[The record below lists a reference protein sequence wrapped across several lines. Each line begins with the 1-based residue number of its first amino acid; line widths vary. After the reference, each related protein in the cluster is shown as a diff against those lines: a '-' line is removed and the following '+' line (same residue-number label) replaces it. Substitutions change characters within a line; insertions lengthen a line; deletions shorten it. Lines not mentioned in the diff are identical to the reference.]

1 MIRRTI
7 VLLGVLGLA
16 GIGAVVPA
24 SAASPRTSQL
34 TLDPNSGAPGD
45 PVTMSWQCSK
55 DDGPVRQLWSNV
67 LTGFPANPH
76 TYVGTARA
84 AVRPD
89 VTPAGNG
96 NYWVALDCQHS
107 YSILP
112 FTVR

>member
-1 MIRRTI
+1 M
-7 VLLGVLGLA
+7 LGVLGLA
-16 GIGAVVPA
+16 GIATAAPA
-24 SAASPRTSQL
+24 SATSQL

-45 PVTMSWQCSK
+45 PVTMSWVCSK

-67 LTGFPANPH
+67 LTGFPTNPPGYGGTVQAN
-76 TYVGTARA
+76 
-84 AVRPD
+84 VRPD

-107 YSILP
+107 SSILP

>member
-7 VLLGVLGLA
+7 AVLGILALA
-16 GIGAVVPA
+16 GTVAVAPA
-24 SAASPRTSQL
+24 SAASLRTSQL

-45 PVTMSWQCSK
+45 PVTVSWLCSR
-55 DDGPVRQLWSNV
+55 DDGPLRQLWSNV
-67 LTGFPANPH
+67 LTGYQPYPH
-76 TYVGTARA
+76 TYEGS
-84 AVRPD
+84 VRTTVLPD

>member
-1 MIRRTI
+1 MIRRSI
-7 VLLGVLGLA
+7 VVLGVLGLA
-16 GIGAVVPA
+16 RIGLAGPA
-24 SAASPRTSQL
+24 SATSQL
-34 TLDPNSGAPGD
+34 TLEPNSGTPGD

-67 LTGFPANPH
+67 LTGFPANPN
-76 TYVGTARA
+76 TYVGTAPA

-89 VTPAGNG
+89 VIPKGNG
-96 NYWVALDCQHS
+96 NYWAALDCQHS